1 MGLAQWLSVEC
12 AIGNGLAAAQKEEA
26 EFIEKQNEEAAFMR
40 IVLCDDDERILG
52 QLKGWLWEYF
62 RENGLSQPDYVS
74 YADGDSLLA
83 AEDRPDAG
91 RADMAFLDV
100 EMPGTSGIHVGARLQ
115 SRNPYIKIFIVTCY
129 ADYLD
134 EAMKFHVFRY
144 LSKPL
149 DKDRLFRNLK
159 DALYQLSVDTKP
171 VLIEAAGESVTRHA
185 DEIVMVEAMGRRVT
199 IRVVDR
205 IYECAQPMR
214 YWEKLLE
221 IGSFYQ
227 THRSFIINMKYVRSF
242 SPTMITLLAPDGRE
256 YPAYLAR
263 RRYQSFK
270 NAYILYV
277 EAMR

>member
-1 MGLAQWLSVEC
+1 
-12 AIGNGLAAAQKEEA
+12 
-26 EFIEKQNEEAAFMR
+26 MR
-40 IVLCDDDERILG
+40 IVFCDDDPVVLV
-52 QLKGWLWEYF
+52 QLEEYLREYF
-62 RENGLSQPDYVS
+62 SRNGLNQPE
-74 YADGDSLLA
+74 YAAYTSGEELLA
-83 AEDRPDAG
+83 REERLEI
-91 RADMAFLDV
+91 AFLDV
-100 EMPGTSGIHVGARLQ
+100 EMPGMSGIQLGASLQ
-115 SRNPYIKIFIVTCY
+115 EQNPYAKIFIVTSY
-129 ADYLD
+129 VDYLD